1 MQLSIEDKSYL
12 WDILDACN
20 DILLFLEKKSFE
32 EFDKEKIIRFAVER
46 QLLVIGEASKK
57 LSDNARNQLQDI
69 PWKKMIGLRNI
80 IAHEYGEILVER
92 IWRIAIEDIPPLKK
106 KIESTLENTK

>member
-12 WDILDACN
+12 WDILDACK
-20 DILLFLEKKSFE
+20 DIISFLDKKSFE

-46 QLLVIGEASKK
+46 QLMVIGEASKK
-57 LSDNARNQLQDI
+57 LSEDARNQLHDI

-92 IWRIAIEDIPPLKK
+92 IWRVGVEDISQLKK
-106 KIESTLENTK
+106 KIENAFENTK

>member
-20 DILLFLEKKSFE
+20 DIITFLDKKSFE
-32 EFDKEKIIRFAVER
+32 EFDQGKIIRFAVER
-46 QLLVIGEASKK
+46 QLMVIGEASKK
-57 LSDNARNQLQDI
+57 ISEDVRNQLQDI

-92 IWRIAIEDIPPLKK
+92 IWRIGIEDISQLKT